1 MSDYQPIYDA
11 VRSRLSNCDV
21 GNAVESAIRDAN
33 ISHYVERASDAFQ
46 SAVSDCA
53 AAYVCPSAIYRPR
66 IFMDGDQW
74 CALYGD
80 NLQDGV
86 SGFGRSPLSAMA
98 SFDVAWR
105 SNIPKESTG

>member
-21 GNAVESAIRDAN
+21 GNAVESAIRDVN
-33 ISHYVERASDAFQ
+33 ISHYVERASDALQ
-46 SAVSDCA
+46 CAISDCA
-53 AAYVCPSAIYRPR
+53 AVHTSPSVIYRPR
-66 IFMDGDQW
+66 IFMDEDQW
-74 CALYGD
+74 CVLYGD

-86 SGFGRSPLSAMA
+86 VGFGKSPLSAMA

-105 SNIPKESTG
+105 SNIPKEPTE